1 MFWENL
7 SMKTNHY
14 ETLLLTHTNV
24 TEDELAAIEKHFDSI
39 ASKGEGKLATFD
51 KWGKYLLAYPVKKNS
66 YGLFALARYSID
78 QKHVTSLIQEIES
91 FLKIK
96 CNDIVLRHATV
107 RLEGDSAEGY
117 QKPDSLQAAETNNF
131 DSLKDGKFENLLD
144 SVDTIDNADIEDI
157 DVA

>member
-1 MFWENL
+1 
-7 SMKTNHY
+7 
-14 ETLLLTHTNV
+14 V
-24 TEDELAAIEKHFDSI
+24 I
-39 ASKGEGKLATFD
+39 AL
-51 KWGKYLLAYPVKKNS
+51 N
-66 YGLFALARYSID
+66 
-78 QKHVTSLIQEIES
+78 QEIET

-117 QKPDSLQAAETNNF
+117 QKPDSLQTAESNNF

-144 SVDTIDNADIEDI
+144 SVDTIDNADLTEDI